1 MDVNGF
7 LRFVRF
13 LVPNIYFN
21 FHYLPFKQAVKF
33 PIFLYKPHLLKMK
46 GNVKVENDNIR
57 PGMIRLGY
65 PTVSI
70 YPQNGFIYEN
80 HGGTIIFHGVTNIG
94 NSSAISVG
102 KTGHIEFGNN
112 YRATTS
118 LKLVSYCG
126 VYFGENVR
134 CGWETTIM
142 DTDFHKL
149 AILSGGF
156 TKGYGQI
163 HIGSNNWFGNGCLV
177 LKKTKTPDFCIFSA
191 RSVVSGLI
199 DVPSYSVVGGNPLK
213 IKSSGVWRNVDDD
226 KIIYPTS

>member
-80 HGGTIIFHGVTNIG
+80 
-94 NSSAISVG
+94 
-102 KTGHIEFGNN
+102 
-112 YRATTS
+112 
-118 LKLVSYCG
+118 
-126 VYFGENVR
+126 
-134 CGWETTIM
+134 
-142 DTDFHKL
+142 
-149 AILSGGF
+149 
-156 TKGYGQI
+156 Q
-163 HIGSNNWFGNGCLV
+163 
-177 LKKTKTPDFCIFSA
+177 
-191 RSVVSGLI
+191 
-199 DVPSYSVVGGNPLK
+199 
-213 IKSSGVWRNVDDD
+213 
-226 KIIYPTS
+226 YP